1 MSIMKRKL
9 RLTTHSSI
17 SVLIVLGLLIIINS
31 ISSNKFVRLDL
42 TENKQFTIAEAT
54 KKIISELDDRVT
66 IKLFFSDN
74 LPPVMMVKERL
85 VRDIL
90 DEYKAFSNGNIVI
103 KKEDP
108 ASDPDLEKQVQSMGI
123 PQVQMTFREKDKV
136 EVKNG
141 YLGIGIFFEDKKEV
155 LPIVQ
160 SEFNLEY
167 DLTSAIKKVT
177 TDTVLKAGFLTG
189 HEERDITTEYAPIAG
204 ALKQQYEVTTVSIE
218 NGQSVPDDISVLII
232 AGPKKDFS
240 KRDLF
245 EIDQYVMKG
254 GKLIVL
260 MDTVSIN
267 FEMGLMAM
275 PQKNSLTKLIESYG
289 ARINTDLVLDRYND
303 RLTYSESPDNRMQ
316 YITSVNYPFFVKV
329 LFKNFAEDSPVLR
342 GFQSLTL
349 PWTSSI
355 NILKHKLKNVEA
367 TELLKSSEFS
377 WTQNGQFSLNPKQ
390 RFIVPPDQEKQLLLA
405 AVLTGEFTSHFEGKS
420 IPTVQLD
427 NDSAQPIETPDD
439 ANRTIIEQSPTTQIF
454 VMGSSYFLTNDSLRR
469 FNTNAVLFLNT
480 VDWLAQGE
488 DLIGIRTRAIAEHP
502 IRELSPKTTSFLK
515 LFNIF
520 GISAL
525 VICAGLFLLYRRN
538 RIKKLYESMLL
549 R

>member
-9 RLTTHSSI
+9 QLTTQSSI
-17 SVLIVLGLLIIINS
+17 SILIVLGLLIIING
-31 ISSNKFVRLDL
+31 ISSSKFVRLDL
-42 TENKQFTIAEAT
+42 TENKQFTIADST
-54 KKIISELDDRVT
+54 KKIISNLDDRVT
-66 IKLFFSDN
+66 IKLFFSNN
-74 LPPVMMVKERL
+74 LPPVMMLKERL

-90 DEYKAFSNGNIVI
+90 DEYKAFSNGHIVV

-108 ASDPDLEKQVQSMGI
+108 ASDPELEKQVQSMGI

-141 YLGIGIFFEDKKEV
+141 YLGIGIFFEDKKEI

-177 TDTVLKAGFLTG
+177 TGIVLKAGFLTG
-189 HEERDITTEYAPIAG
+189 HDERDITKEYAPIVG
-204 ALKQQYEVTTVSIE
+204 ALRQQYEVTTVSLE
-218 NGQSVPDDISVLII
+218 NGQSVPEDISVLII

-240 KRDLF
+240 QRDLF
-245 EIDQYVMKG
+245 EIDQYLMRG
-254 GKLIVL
+254 GKLVL
-260 MDTVSIN
+260 LLDTVSIN
-267 FEMGLMAM
+267 FEMGLMATA
-275 PQKNSLTKLIESYG
+275 QKNNLTKLIESYG
-289 ARINTDLVLDRYND
+289 ARVNTDLVLDRYND

-316 YITSVNYPFFVKV
+316 YVTSVNYPFFVKV
-329 LFKNFAEDSPVLR
+329 LFKNFAEGSPVLR
-342 GFQSLTL
+342 GFKSLTI
-349 PWTSSI
+349 PWTSSVS
-355 NILKHKLKNVEA
+355 ILQHKLKNVEA

-390 RFIVPPDQEKQLLLA
+390 RFIVPPDQEKQLTLA
-405 AVLTGEFTSHFEGKS
+405 AVLSGEFTSNFKGKT
-420 IPTVQLD
+420 IPPIQAD
-427 NDSAQPIETPDD
+427 NDSAKPIKSPNDTD
-439 ANRTIIEQSPTTQIF
+439 RKIIEQSPATQIF
-454 VMGSSYFLTNDSLRR
+454 VMGSSYFLTSDSLRR

-480 VDWLAQGE
+480 IDWMAQGE

-502 IRELSPKTTSFLK
+502 IRELSAQTTSLLK

-520 GISAL
+520 GVSGL
-525 VICAGLFLLYRRN
+525 VICAGLLLFYRRK